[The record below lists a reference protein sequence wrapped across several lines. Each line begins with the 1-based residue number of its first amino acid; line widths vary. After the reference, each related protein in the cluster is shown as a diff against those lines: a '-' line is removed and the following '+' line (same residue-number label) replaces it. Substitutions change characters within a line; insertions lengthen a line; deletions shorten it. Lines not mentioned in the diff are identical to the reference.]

1 MAKWSNI
8 NPQTISEMTPKA
20 MRSLYSELRSIAR
33 KRADRLEQ
41 AGFSSQRFEPVVNV
55 DKSDLA
61 YELERV
67 AYYLQSPGSSL
78 RVARK
83 EQEQISMAARGYNI
97 RDFKEFGKFMDQ
109 IRYRFRGRVMDDS
122 DPYAQIYDAAEKR
135 QMSVKT
141 LQREFGKYMN
151 YAQTAEMVR
160 DALQEA
166 ADTRTSAR
174 LTAKELKSMLERR
187 DIDAV
192 YKRNAAAE
200 RDQRAAGRAKAK
212 GKSGKK
218 RQA

>member
-8 NPQTISEMTPKA
+8 NPQTASEMSPREIRKT
-20 MRSLYSELRSIAR
+20 YSELRSIAR
-33 KRADRLEQ
+33 KRADRLE
-41 AGFSSQRFEPVVNV
+41 AEGFKTRRFEPVANI
-55 DKSDLA
+55 DAADLEQ
-61 YELERV
+61 ELVKV
-67 AYYLQSPGSSL
+67 AYYLRDPGSSV

-83 EQEQISMAARGYNI
+83 EQEQVTMAARGYNI
-97 RDFKEFGKFMDQ
+97 RDFNEFGKFMDQ

-151 YAQTAEMVR
+151 YAQTAEIVR
-160 DALQEA
+160 DELQKA
-166 ADTRTSAR
+166 AETRTSAR

-187 DIDAV
+187 NIDAV

-200 RDQRAAGRAKAK
+200 RDQRAAGRSKAK

-218 RQA
+218 R

>member
-41 AGFSSQRFEPVVNV
+41 AGFSAQRFAPIAKV
-55 DKSDLA
+55 DASDLET
-61 YELERV
+61 ELSRV
-67 AYYLQSPGSSL
+67 AYYLQSPGSSI

-83 EQEQISMAARGYNI
+83 EQEQVTMAARGYNI
-97 RDFKEFGKFMDQ
+97 RDFNEFGKFMDQ

-151 YAQTAEMVR
+151 YAQTAEIVR
-160 DALQEA
+160 DELQKA
-166 ADTRTSAR
+166 AETRTSAR

-187 DIDAV
+187 NIDAV

-200 RDQRAAGRAKAK
+200 RDQRAAGRSKAK

-218 RQA
+218 R